1 MKKISAILATCM
13 LCGTIASVP
22 TYAAPQ
28 DVLFF
33 ETFEGASSSWQ
44 GVVGKTGIGIG
55 CWEDRYDLVQSKID
69 EVSYDNQVKVTKTAY
84 FNTKSFDKVIDS
96 GKVHISYA
104 YKTENLS
111 NSMYLTAIDTKDATK
126 DGVFYDGYDL
136 TVSEGSMYNLYFN
149 SNGNIAVT
157 KDATNYNTTDPNYSS
172 RVTVTENAYEAN
184 KWYKADIIY
193 DLDNGTYEAYVNGV
207 LYGSGQCP
215 NNVGI
220 KGIGKSNGSWI
231 TVSNGASYIDDVYV
245 HEYDAEEKIYLATE
259 GVKTLPDDSFILSLA
274 ASEYVE
280 GLSEYSML
288 LSDAATGEDFLNE
301 YWFEEN
307 TDVSED
313 GKLILHLPADV
324 AGKEFIISGTGI
336 EGSTT
341 GATEI
346 EPLLIRIPANTVS
359 NGENTYYYM
368 NESFDSYTGGT
379 APAGWQL
386 GSGSVSDSRWL
397 LPQGLQT
404 SQALSA
410 VNGTS
415 GKGVKISGNSDM
427 LYYYFPS
434 ITPVS
439 GQFTIE
445 FDVNRSDSAT
455 WNLNYVLFED
465 YKKATEVDVTSRMN
479 FEMVK
484 ADANGNILYATDR
497 TAAATDTEI
506 DNTAGT
512 WEHVKIDVDMG
523 NYTYDITVGNNSK
536 KVTTA
541 FKGLLSSG
549 IMGLGINGT
558 DVIFDNFKVYKD
570 TNMYLNDDF
579 NTHSS
584 YKAQFKSDGTLY
596 SSTGGDP
603 ITEYTAANLE
613 EGYDKNFKYET
624 TGKENFGTAESAIY
638 RFLSSNGWID
648 SDVTNLAVLGAEG
661 IANDLKWMGNTK
673 AVALTPAEGSANYRG
688 QLLRAEESSSAN
700 YWTKAKAESGDKVL
714 MISPRLINAT
724 ASPNAVKKQRRI
736 TKYFDRA
743 ITPGTPFTIEFLSA
757 IPQGEAVAIPFGISL
772 IEDGQDASIKDNLLI
787 GYTGHGAAN
796 AQTSNNKT
804 FSRALVAPNT
814 NTSLGAVLDADTA
827 GCETFKAA
835 NGAFLS
841 EGYYMQSW
849 SVQRFPAKT
858 FLPTGNNLQ
867 KIIVTVTP
875 NADGTT
881 SIEWKLAG
889 RNFTVSNSGGSK
901 EYKDTDVIGT
911 VKVNRDFT
919 TKTFTGIAID
929 VMDVSYWNTGSG
941 TSQLGPNY
949 AQSPLLTDGSHCI
962 MIDELK
968 VYETNAQD
976 VGVHVRGINAVD
988 YAGVKAPLNGTV
1000 PNTMKAFEIEFSA
1013 PVAQSIISKE
1023 GMVSLVNADTNE
1035 KVAFT
1040 GTLSQDGTVYRVEPS
1055 SLIADNSY
1063 NIIISSNI
1071 EFTPNNGVQFA
1082 ENYIKSFDCVYADA
1096 VKVYD
1101 AMIANAIVKGDGYTY
1116 DNLKPA
1122 KATTINTVDGYPT
1135 KLYINGVAADDNTS
1149 VLGII
1154 AYYKT
1159 TELGEQSLV
1168 NCQFVPLTISES
1180 GEFKKMVSLEL
1191 PAEDFDSIS
1200 AFVWTDD
1207 ETYRPLINSLDV
1219 EYEEPVVEE

>member
-1 MKKISAILATCM
+1 MKKISAILAACM
-13 LCGTIASVP
+13 LCSTIASVP
-22 TYAAPQ
+22 TYAASQ
-28 DVLFF
+28 DVLLF
-33 ETFEGASSSWQ
+33 ETFEGASVSWS

-69 EVSYDNQVKVTKTAY
+69 EVSYDSQVKVTKNAY
-84 FNTKSFDKVIDS
+84 FNTKNFGKVIDS

-111 NSMYLTAIDTKDATK
+111 NSMYLKVIDAVNATREN
-126 DGVFYDGYDL
+126 VFYDGYDV
-136 TVSEGSMYNLYFN
+136 TASEHTMCNLYFN
-149 SNGNIAVT
+149 SDGTIAVT
-157 KDATNYNTTDPNYSS
+157 KDATNYNKTAPEYSEKM
-172 RVTVTENAYEAN
+172 TITENAYTAN
-184 KWYKADIIY
+184 EWYKADIIY
-193 DLDNGTYEAYVNGV
+193 DLDNLTYDAYVNGV
-207 LYGSGQCP
+207 LYGSGKCSH
-215 NNVGI
+215 NVGI
-220 KGIGKSNGSWI
+220 KGIGKTNDNYL
-231 TVSNGASYIDDVYV
+231 TVSSDASYIDDIYV
-245 HEYDAEEKIYLATE
+245 HEYDDKEKIYLATE
-259 GVKTLPDDSFILSLA
+259 GVKTLSDGSFILSLA
-274 ASEYVE
+274 VSEYVE
-280 GLSEYSML
+280 GLSEYSIL
-288 LSDAATGEDFLNE
+288 LSDAATGDDFLNE
-301 YWFEEN
+301 YWFESN
-307 TDVSED
+307 TSVSED

-359 NGENTYYYM
+359 DGKNTYYYM
-368 NESFDSYTGGT
+368 NDSFDTYNGGT
-379 APAGWQL
+379 VPAGWQL
-386 GSGSVSDSRWL
+386 GSGNVSDSRWL
-397 LPQGLQT
+397 LPQGAQS

-410 VNGTS
+410 VNGKN
-415 GKGVKISGNSDM
+415 GKGVKISGSSDM

-497 TAAATDTEI
+497 AAASTDTEI

-523 NYTYDITVGNNSK
+523 NYTYDITVGNNNK

-549 IMGLGINGT
+549 IMGIGINGT

-584 YKAQFKSDGTLY
+584 YKIQVKEDGTPH
-596 SSTGGDP
+596 STVGGDP
-603 ITEYTAANLE
+603 ITEYTTANLE
-613 EGYDKNFKYET
+613 EGFNKTFAYTT
-624 TGKENFGTAESAIY
+624 TGRENFGKTTNYAM
-638 RFLSSNGWID
+638 FKFFSSNGWVD
-648 SDVTNLAVLGAEG
+648 SNVTNLAVLDAEG
-661 IANDLKWMGNTK
+661 IANNRHWMGNTK
-673 AVALTPAEGSANYRG
+673 AVALTPAEGSETYKG

-700 YWTKAKAESGDKVL
+700 YWTKAKAEGGDKVL
-714 MISPRLINAT
+714 MLSPRMIDTNT
-724 ASPNAVKKQRRI
+724 SPNTVKQQRRI

-743 ITPGTPFTIEFLSA
+743 ITPGTPFTIEFVSA
-757 IPQGEAVAIPFGISL
+757 IPSGQALGIPFGISL
-772 IEDGQDASIKDNLLI
+772 IEDGQDAITKDNLLV
-787 GYTGHGAAN
+787 GYTGHGPAN

-841 EGYYMQSW
+841 EGYYMQTW

-858 FLPTGNNLQ
+858 FLPYGNNMQ

-875 NADGTT
+875 NSDGTT

-889 RNFTVSNSGGSK
+889 RNVTVSNSNATK

-919 TKTFTGIAID
+919 AKTFTGIAID
-929 VMDVSYWNTGSG
+929 IMDMSWTSIGATYNT
-941 TSQLGPNY
+941 
-949 AQSPLLTDGSHCI
+949 SPYLTDGSHCI

-988 YAGVKAPLNGTV
+988 YAGVKAPVNDTV
-1000 PNTMKAFEIEFSA
+1000 PNTTKAFEIEFSA
-1013 PVAQSIISKE
+1013 PVANSIIGKE
-1023 GMVSLVNADTNE
+1023 GMVSLVNANTNE
-1035 KVAFT
+1035 KVALT
-1040 GTLSQDGTVYRVEPS
+1040 GTLSEDGTVYRVEPS

-1063 NIIISSNI
+1063 NLIVSSNI
-1071 EFTPNNGVQFA
+1071 EFTPNNGVQFT

-1135 KLYINGVAADDNTS
+1135 KLYINGVSADDNTS

-1154 AYYKT
+1154 AYYNT
-1159 TELGEQSLV
+1159 AESGDYSLV

-1180 GEFKKMVSLEL
+1180 GEFEKTVSLEL
-1191 PAEDFDSIS
+1191 PAEDFDRIS
-1200 AFVWTDD
+1200 AYVWTDD
-1207 ETYRPLINSLDV
+1207 DTYRPLINALDV